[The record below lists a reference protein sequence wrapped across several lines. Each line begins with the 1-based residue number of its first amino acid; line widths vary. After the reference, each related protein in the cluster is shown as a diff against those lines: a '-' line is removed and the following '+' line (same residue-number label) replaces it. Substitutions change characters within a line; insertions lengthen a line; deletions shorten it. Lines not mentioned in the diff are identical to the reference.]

1 MLICNIIIIK
11 LLISKNINVQ
21 NKYILQLH
29 TKTLQ
34 RGQNAGSISPL
45 KYEGNYLP
53 KIPYCPA
60 IPRDNSNKSLSDG
73 FYEFSNSRE
82 PIDRGLNR

>member
-1 MLICNIIIIK
+1 MLICNITIIK
-11 LLISKNINVQ
+11 LLISKNIKVQ

-29 TKTLQ
+29 TQTLQ

-45 KYEGNYLP
+45 RCEGNYLP

-73 FYEFSNSRE
+73 FYEFSNSIVSTDKGR
-82 PIDRGLNR
+82 DR